1 MSERTDLVKKWV
13 NDQDSVTRQEL
24 AAIMPT
30 ERIPRRTFSPQFYA
44 DVAVMEAHACYGR
57 ASEDNI
63 QSVLYALERGG
74 W

>member
-1 MSERTDLVKKWV
+1 MSERTELIKKWA
-13 NDQDSVTRQEL
+13 NDQASVTRQEL

-30 ERIPRRTFSPQFYA
+30 ERIPRRTFSPEFYA
-44 DVAVMEAHACYGR
+44 DVAAMQAHACYGR
-57 ASEDNI
+57 ATEDNV